1 MNGYSTWY
9 GLLFEFPAKLF
20 ADWAEDDV
28 DEPPGDGVPDGVVD
42 IDAFSSDSKQN
53 RKNKHAKKKRKIV
66 NQMKTELMKEK
77 YIYGYIICITY
88 RDRKK

>member
-53 RKNKHAKKKRKIV
+53 RKNKHAKKTKNSKSNENRTNEGKI
-66 NQMKTELMKEK
+66 
-77 YIYGYIICITY
+77 YIWIYHMYYI
-88 RDRKK
+88 